1 MVFCMHQETTGFSTP
16 VEMTKLG
23 EYTESMR
30 HRCLSLLFLFATAAA
45 LAQTLPAPSAREL
58 RAGKVGALIRNSELF
73 VAPNT
78 ESNKIQTITVGHE
91 VAISESSNGWVRV
104 FANTDIEQNPD
115 EVDIFGMDARAV
127 PASGWILDKG
137 LVRKGQP
144 QGDLILFG
152 AAVSAENDAE
162 SGHGR
167 RQSAEDARLLYK
179 RLEEY
184 FPDSPLAPEAAW
196 RCADI
201 RWQLEHEDVEARPS
215 AHEQKNYM
223 RGQMNE
229 SEMKKIEK
237 NYPHTKWADL
247 AAWDMIQ
254 NKTCGDWQG
263 SVKCPLKEAEIY
275 EKYSSDHPDS
285 PRAAE
290 SLYNASWRMAAAGD
304 MYASE
309 DDAKRAT
316 DARAKATDLAKQ
328 VEARY
333 SHTDY
338 AARAATLVYKMEQS
352 IPIYGSDRD

>member
-1 MVFCMHQETTGFSTP
+1 MHRRWPS
-16 VEMTKLG
+16 L
-23 EYTESMR
+23 
-30 HRCLSLLFLFATAAA
+30 LLFLTATFV
-45 LAQTLPAPSAREL
+45 LAQTLPPPSAREL
-58 RAGKVGALIRNSELF
+58 RAGKVGALIRNADLF

-78 ESNKIQTITVGHE
+78 ESSKIQTVTVGHE

-137 LVRKGQP
+137 LVRKGQAD
-144 QGDLILFG
+144 GDQILFG
-152 AAVSAENDAE
+152 AAVSAEADAE
-162 SGHGR
+162 GGHGR
-167 RQSAEDARLLYK
+167 RQSAEDARLLYR
-179 RLEEY
+179 RLDEY

-196 RCADI
+196 RSADI
-201 RWQLEHEDVEARPS
+201 RWQLEHDDVQARPS
-215 AHEQKNYM
+215 AHEEKNYL

-237 NYPHTKWADL
+237 KYPHTKWADL

-263 SVKCPLKEAEIY
+263 AVKCPLKEAEIY
-275 EKYSSDHPDS
+275 EKYASEHPDS

-290 SLYNASWRMAAAGD
+290 SLYNASWRLAAAGD
-304 MYASE
+304 MYAGE
-309 DDAKRAT
+309 DDAKHAA
-316 DARAKATDLAKQ
+316 DARAKATDLARQ

-333 SHTDY
+333 PHADY
-338 AARAATLVYKMEQS
+338 AARAATLVYKLEQS